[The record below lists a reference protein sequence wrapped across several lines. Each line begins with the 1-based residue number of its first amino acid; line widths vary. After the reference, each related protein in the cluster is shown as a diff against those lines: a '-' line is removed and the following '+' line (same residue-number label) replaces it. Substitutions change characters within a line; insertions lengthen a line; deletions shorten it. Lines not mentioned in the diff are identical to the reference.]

1 MVNDGTVLRV
11 NVIMQTKKKW
21 GFVQSENYPK
31 YVNKILRGFI
41 FSDIN
46 LDKIEI
52 KEFIT
57 LHEQYLF
64 KKNPIA

>member
-1 MVNDGTVLRV
+1 
-11 NVIMQTKKKW
+11 MQ
-21 GFVQSENYPK
+21 SANYPK
-31 YVNKILRGFI
+31 YINRILSGYI

-57 LHEQYLF
+57 LHEQYLL
-64 KKNPIA
+64 KKEPIA

>member
-1 MVNDGTVLRV
+1 M
-11 NVIMQTKKKW
+11 
-21 GFVQSENYPK
+21 QSENYPK